1 MRFSYLFLSILG
13 LVYSDDKTCKDIIK
27 QNNCVS
33 FTVSQGTG
41 CSWMCEY
48 CQNELGTTNYYFTDG
63 VCNYEC
69 KNGYEMRDA
78 NKLTGKKQMNITLL
92 QR

>member
-27 QNNCVS
+27 QDNCVS

-63 VCNYEC
+63 VCNYEEGGC
-69 KNGYEMRDA
+69 VGNPQVGVTYTCCS
-78 NKLTGKKQMNITLL
+78 N
-92 QR
+92 

>member
-63 VCNYEC
+63 VCNYEEGGC
-69 KNGYEMRDA
+69 VGNPQVGVTYTCCS
-78 NKLTGKKQMNITLL
+78 N
-92 QR
+92 